1 MASKPQLELEQ
12 RQQQAPEDAPP
23 RADPVRG
30 LVGDELLDNDDD
42 AVPETTRREVWA
54 WYAYYV
60 GANGLALFNY
70 GPTAFQSLLQQ
81 AADADTNTSSPG
93 LLPFAGR
100 ERDVNSIL
108 LIANGVSFASQ
119 AALFLL
125 IGAYADFGPSPVR
138 RAILLAWSLVGW
150 AVGFAWLAVRDPSQW
165 RAATGLYILG
175 LIAYQLTLTYWTAA
189 FPELARNAPG
199 MREARREAAQTGLV
213 EGLLRRDELERSRLS
228 NVAFWAQSVGE
239 LGILAII
246 VGILFGLGYSN
257 SADVGPAANSRGLSI
272 VIAFTAGCWLVLSA
286 GWFLLEKRRPGR
298 AIPAGRGPLT
308 VGLWQLREA
317 AVLIWRLRQ
326 SLIFLAGYFL
336 LGDSLNTTVTVIATL
351 QNQIVSYSTLTL
363 TYLLIVG
370 IAAQAAGIGAFWLIQ
385 RRFRLGPKA
394 MFCAVMVGI
403 VLLDAWGMVGNWTD
417 RFGFR
422 NPWEV
427 WAYQAFYGLFV
438 CPWYSYS
445 QIMIS
450 SVTPP
455 GHEFLFFSVFN
466 VIGKASSFIGPL
478 ISSAIIDASPGG
490 NNNSAPFYF
499 LFALSLVSAVAIWI
513 FVDLDKSAKEQADFL
528 AQEKK
533 RLAVSSD
540 DDEASGV
547 KLGEPDA
554 VR

>member
-93 LLPFAGR
+93 LSPSPAA
-100 ERDVNSIL
+100 S
-108 LIANGVSFASQ
+108 ATSTPSCSSPTASPFASQ

-175 LIAYQLTLTYWTAA
+175 LIAYQLTLT
-189 FPELARNAPG
+189 
-199 MREARREAAQTGLV
+199 
-213 EGLLRRDELERSRLS
+213 

-308 VGLWQLREA
+308 VGL
-317 AVLIWRLRQ
+317 
-326 SLIFLAGYFL
+326 
-336 LGDSLNTTVTVIATL
+336 LNTTVTVIATL

>member
-1 MASKPQLELEQ
+1 
-12 RQQQAPEDAPP
+12 
-23 RADPVRG
+23 
-30 LVGDELLDNDDD
+30 
-42 AVPETTRREVWA
+42 
-54 WYAYYV
+54 
-60 GANGLALFNY
+60 
-70 GPTAFQSLLQQ
+70 
-81 AADADTNTSSPG
+81 
-93 LLPFAGR
+93 
-100 ERDVNSIL
+100 
-108 LIANGVSFASQ
+108 
-119 AALFLL
+119 
-125 IGAYADFGPSPVR
+125 
-138 RAILLAWSLVGW
+138 
-150 AVGFAWLAVRDPSQW
+150 
-165 RAATGLYILG
+165 
-175 LIAYQLTLTYWTAA
+175 
-189 FPELARNAPG
+189 
-199 MREARREAAQTGLV
+199 
-213 EGLLRRDELERSRLS
+213 
-228 NVAFWAQSVGE
+228 
-239 LGILAII
+239 
-246 VGILFGLGYSN
+246 
-257 SADVGPAANSRGLSI
+257 
-272 VIAFTAGCWLVLSA
+272 
-286 GWFLLEKRRPGR
+286 
-298 AIPAGRGPLT
+298 
-308 VGLWQLREA
+308 
-317 AVLIWRLRQ
+317 
-326 SLIFLAGYFL
+326 
-336 LGDSLNTTVTVIATL
+336 
-351 QNQIVSYSTLTL
+351 
-363 TYLLIVG
+363 
-370 IAAQAAGIGAFWLIQ
+370 
-385 RRFRLGPKA
+385 